1 MTAMD
6 HMHVD
11 SIEYFHT
18 AAKQNIESAHAHAW
32 SAVIYLLYFR
42 VVFQKIFA
50 DLSLFLDCNLVGED
64 CSLPV
69 KTCMTTVE
77 SDIGFVHIYSTTTV
91 SVES

>member
-18 AAKQNIESAHAHAW
+18 AAKWNIESAHAHAW

-42 VVFQKIFA
+42 VVKLA

-64 CSLPV
+64 CLLPV
-69 KTCMTTVE
+69 NTCMTTIE
-77 SDIGFVHIYSTTTV
+77 SDIGLVHIYSTTTV